1 MEDFTPINSQ
11 EELNALIKDRLERE
25 RRKVEK
31 EVRAEFNDY
40 ESLKSRLGEYETNV
54 QSLTEKVTILETSNS
69 DLATKLKASETA
81 SAKTRVCAEM
91 GLPLEMCARINGNT
105 EEEIKADAESLAK
118 LFGKTQKA
126 PPLYSSGENNQK
138 PTESALRGLS
148 EALKR

>member
-1 MEDFTPINSQ
+1 MAEFTPIATQ
-11 EELNALIKDRLERE
+11 EEFDALIKDRIERAKE
-25 RRKVEK
+25 STRK
-31 EVRAEFNDY
+31 EFADY
-40 ESLKSRLGEYETNV
+40 EALKTTVTAKENEIAKLK
-54 QSLTEKVTILETSNS
+54 EKAAADKAQLD
-69 DLATKLKASETA
+69 DLAAKLSASETA

-118 LFGKTQKA
+118 LFGNTQKA